1 MSKDQ
6 VNTTNEEVNADGF
19 VQDTENE
26 TPFDAPVISAAAA
39 AKPVISAGGEINAY
53 SSVDTSTKA
62 GKMALY
68 NALIN
73 PDHQVSDNIN
83 KEIAVTDVIATYFD
97 VTDEFTGEVEQ
108 VPRIILIDVN
118 GESYSAGSKGMQN
131 AVQGIITAFGE
142 PSVWDEPLN
151 VVIKQVKVARGSML
165 TLQVVG

>member
-6 VNTTNEEVNADGF
+6 GINEEVKKDGF

-26 TPFDAPVISAAAA
+26 TPFDAPVLSTTS
-39 AKPVISAGGEINAY
+39 KPVIAAGGELNAY

-62 GKMALY
+62 GKMALF

-83 KEIAVTDVIATYFD
+83 KEIEVVDVIATYFD
-97 VTDEFTGEVEQ
+97 VVDEFTGEVQE
-108 VPRIILIDVN
+108 VPRIILIDVK

-142 PSVWDEPLN
+142 PGEWDEPLK
-151 VVIKQVKVARGSML
+151 VIIKQVKVARGSML
-165 TLQVVG
+165 TLQVIG